1 MAQTPLA
8 LGCYKMNV
16 DGSHLHN
23 FGSFSC
29 SGIVRDSND
38 RFVSRFYKIG
48 IGNALWAELWGIRM
62 GLRLA
67 RLLKLQHVQ
76 FDLNSKVWW
85 SI

>member
-1 MAQTPLA
+1 MAHVAQTPLA

-23 FGSFSC
+23 FGSFAC

-48 IGNALWAELWGIRM
+48 IGNALWAELWGIHM
-62 GLRLA
+62 GLYSL
-67 RLLKLQHVQ
+67 
-76 FDLNSKVWW
+76 
-85 SI
+85 I